1 MENPV
6 PTLNRLDGTALR
18 RVFGQL
24 VTGVTVV
31 TSLAGEQPIGM
42 TVNSFTPVSL
52 DPPLVAFCAQ
62 STSGTGRELLKYGA
76 FAVNILGADQQEVA
90 EHFSRRVQDRFAGLR
105 VRPGATGSPIIQD
118 ALAFF
123 DCRVVEKFERGDH
136 VVILGEIA
144 EAGVLRE
151 GAHPLSFLRGAYVR

>member
-1 MENPV
+1 MLPLQILDKSAGLRWGEVNMENAV

-52 DPPLVAFCAQ
+52 DPPLVAFFAQ
-62 STSGTGRELLKYGA
+62 TTSGTARELLKYGA
-76 FAVNILGADQQEVA
+76 FAVNILGADQQE
-90 EHFSRRVQDRFAGLR
+90 
-105 VRPGATGSPIIQD
+105 
-118 ALAFF
+118 
-123 DCRVVEKFERGDH
+123 
-136 VVILGEIA
+136 
-144 EAGVLRE
+144 
-151 GAHPLSFLRGAYVR
+151 